1 MLSTFEQSLIAFFQ
15 EAADILGA
23 PRSLAAIYGILFA
36 SPKPLCFADIETK
49 LGISKGS
56 VSGGLKALKDIGAI
70 KSSEHPG
77 DRREWYEPD
86 TELRRMIRRFIE
98 TRLQQQIKQGG
109 DRLATIKAQIPQ
121 EDPEVAK
128 LLTARIDHVENWHGK
143 AKALMP
149 IIKTFLALG
158 G

>member
-1 MLSTFEQSLIAFFQ
+1 MLSPFEQSLIAFFQ
-15 EAADILGA
+15 DAADVLGA
-23 PRSLAAIYGILFA
+23 PRSVAAIYGIIFA
-36 SPKPLCFADIETK
+36 SPKPLCFADIEAK
-49 LGISKGS
+49 LEISKGS
-56 VSGGLKALKDIGAI
+56 VSQGLNALKAIGAI
-70 KSSEHPG
+70 KGCDHAG

-109 DRLATIKAQIPQ
+109 DRLAAIKAQIPQ
-121 EDPEVAK
+121 EDPEIAK